1 MLITVRF
8 EVPPGVL
15 PPAGACATVGLQDV
29 GRADAAAT
37 TVAERTILLVPDD
50 DADPGDR
57 RTVEVEL
64 TVPRP
69 DPRSSCS
76 VRVHVD
82 VTGSGEVSAGDLVST
97 THVGVTAADED
108 QVVEV
113 PLQLLE

>member
-1 MLITVRF
+1 MNTDGTSGLIWIHSSTRR
-8 EVPPGVL
+8 VPSIG
-15 PPAGACATVGLQDV
+15 
-29 GRADAAAT
+29 
-37 TVAERTILLVPDD
+37 
-50 DADPGDR
+50 
-57 RTVEVEL
+57 
-64 TVPRP
+64 
-69 DPRSSCS
+69 SSCS